1 MAKEKRIA
9 LVTGANKGI
18 GFEVARDLARK
29 GFHVFLGAR
38 NEKAGEA
45 AAEKLRSEAN
55 RHSGVT
61 VTFLKIDI
69 SKPDS
74 IRRAV
79 EELSRKSDRLDTL
92 VNNAGILLDDDK
104 DVLMVA
110 PEIFETTLRTNTLG
124 ALAVSQVFVPFL
136 KKSDAPR
143 IVNVSSG
150 GGQLAD
156 GADGWAP
163 AYCIS
168 KTALNGVTAQLA
180 AALRKFAVNSVCPG
194 WVRTDMGGSN
204 ATRSIAEGASGV
216 VWLAADAPQ
225 KESSKFL
232 ARSKSNPMVNCVAR
246 GRPPL
251 RRRMERLG

>member
-1 MAKEKRIA
+1 MKMQQRIA

-38 NEKAGEA
+38 DTEAGKA
-45 AAEKLRSEAN
+45 AAEKLRKE
-55 RHSGVT
+55 GEEDYGEIT
-61 VTFLKIDI
+61 VLKIDV

-74 IRRAV
+74 IRRAA
-79 EELSRKSDRLDTL
+79 EEFSRRSDRLDTL
-92 VNNAGILLDDDK
+92 VNNAGILLDGDK
-104 DVLMVA
+104 DVLTA
-110 PEIFETTLRTNTLG
+110 TPEIFETTLRTNTLG
-124 ALAVSQVFVPFL
+124 ALLVSRAFVPFL

-168 KTALNGVTAQLA
+168 KTALNGVTVQLA
-180 AALRKFAVNSVCPG
+180 AALPKFAINSVCPG
-194 WVRTDMGGSN
+194 WVRTDMGGAN
-204 ATRSIAEGASGV
+204 ATRSVAEGASGI

-225 KESSKFL
+225 NQTSKFF
-232 ARSKSNPMVNCVAR
+232 RDRKEIPW
-246 GRPPL
+246 
-251 RRRMERLG
+251 

>member
-1 MAKEKRIA
+1 MTKRTRIA

-18 GFEVARDLARK
+18 GFEVVRQLARE
-29 GFHVFLGAR
+29 GFLVFLGAR
-38 NEKAGEA
+38 NEEAGRA
-45 AAEKLRSEAN
+45 AAEKLN
-55 RHSGVT
+55 REIHKEGYGKGHT
-61 VTFLKIDI
+61 GAGITFLKIDI

-74 IRRAV
+74 IKQAV
-79 EELSRKSDRLDTL
+79 DEFAKQSDHLDAL

-104 DVLMVA
+104 DVLTIT

-124 ALAVSQVFVPFL
+124 PLLVSQAFVPSL

-150 GGQLAD
+150 GGQLSD

-168 KTALNGVTAQLA
+168 KTALNSVTAQLA
-180 AALRKFAVNSVCPG
+180 AALPKFAVNSVCPG

-204 ATRSIAEGASGV
+204 ATRSVAEGASGI
-216 VWLAADAPQ
+216 VWLASEAPQ
-225 KESSKFL
+225 NETAKFWRDRKVI
-232 ARSKSNPMVNCVAR
+232 AW
-246 GRPPL
+246 
-251 RRRMERLG
+251 